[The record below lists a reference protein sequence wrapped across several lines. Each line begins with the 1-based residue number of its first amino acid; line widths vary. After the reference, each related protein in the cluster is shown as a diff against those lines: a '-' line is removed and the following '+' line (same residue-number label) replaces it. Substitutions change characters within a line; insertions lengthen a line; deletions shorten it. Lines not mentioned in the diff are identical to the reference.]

1 MFKNCAI
8 ALSFLLPT
16 FALASNEIDMSCGQT
31 VKAFF
36 EPLVQ
41 RRLIGTKPMSVEQST
56 SINHFSPIVFANIT
70 AYGMP
75 VRSVFGYTNEPLFFT
90 NTGGNT
96 REVYGVIVK
105 EGIAN
110 VQAQLRS
117 AGVENAQTFRA
128 DGRSTI
134 ILCNGE

>member
-1 MFKNCAI
+1 MFKKCALALSLCIPVLAI
-8 ALSFLLPT
+8 AAT
-16 FALASNEIDMSCGQT
+16 EIDVSCGQT
-31 VKAFF
+31 VKGFF

-41 RRLIGTKPMSVEQST
+41 RRLIATKPMSVEQST
-56 SINHFSPIVFANIT
+56 SINHFSPKAFANLT
-70 AYGMP
+70 VYGMP
-75 VRSVFGYTNEPLFFT
+75 VRSVFGYTNEPLFFR
-90 NTGGNT
+90 NAGGDT

-117 AGVENAQTFRA
+117 LGIESAQTFRA
-128 DGRSTI
+128 NDGLTI